1 MTGKSPIQA
10 ANGGYVARLSWNGHA
25 VPNESKQPPKVF
37 GDSHTNKC
45 PRCDGAMVCYVSSP
59 IGWRVTERRLYF
71 SCKCGMIVAV
81 NEEDGWIDPASG
93 NEGRKSN
100 CAGSTLDW
108 VLSQQ
113 AKRKH

>member
-1 MTGKSPIQA
+1 MTGKTRLQTA
-10 ANGGYVARLSWNGHA
+10 AYVARLSWNGHA
-25 VPNESKQPPKVF
+25 VPNEIKQPPK
-37 GDSHTNKC
+37 NKC

-59 IGWRVTERRLYF
+59 IGGRGTERRLYF

-81 NEEDGWIDPASG
+81 NEEDVWIGPASG